1 MPIFLRLGKNIVLN
15 AESVN
20 ILRGTKVCIPHPS
33 TKMLQE
39 FLIGDVEH
47 TIEAICMNPANAR
60 KRKRD
65 SIPAALNIIPPSP
78 TSIKRSMVIISLKKY
93 ILLSFKNLSQ
103 NVMSK
108 EVHKGRIKTH
118 ALSMARK
125 ATELASSLKES
136 TNQGLQPC
144 VPS

>member
-1 MPIFLRLGKNIVLN
+1 MLIFLRLGKNIVLN

-33 TKMLQE
+33 TKMLKE
-39 FLIGDVEH
+39 CMIGDVEH
-47 TIEAICMNPANAR
+47 TINAICMKPVNAR

-65 SIPAALNIIPPSP
+65 SIRAALDIILTSP
-78 TSIKRSMVIISLKKY
+78 TSIIRSMVIISLKKY
-93 ILLSFKNLSQ
+93 ILLSFKNISQ
-103 NVMSK
+103 KVMSK
-108 EVHKGRIKTH
+108 EGHKGRIKTH
-118 ALSMARK
+118 ALSLARK
-125 ATELASSLKES
+125 ATGLVSSLKES